1 MSELPPKIRDQW
13 GVLIGT
19 SGWNYDHWKSSFYSG
34 VKRKDWLRHYAEQ
47 FNAVEVNATFYR
59 LQKKQ
64 TFERWYDETPPDFRF
79 SLKGNRFLTH
89 NKKLND
95 PLQSVARE
103 RECAI
108 GLREK
113 LAVVVWQ
120 LPGTFT
126 KHIDRLQ
133 PFVEALKQWDDARHA
148 IEFRNSSWFDDEVAT
163 CLNEHKVAN
172 CRSDA
177 ADWPMWDKVTTNLVY
192 VRLHGHTR
200 TYSSSYSSIAL
211 IGLSSEIRKWRQQKR
226 TVHVYF
232 DNDAAGAAPA
242 DAKRLTRLLHQ
253 YPE

>member
-1 MSELPPKIRDQW
+1 MSELPLKIRDKR

-103 RECAI
+103 RERAI

-113 LAVVVWQ
+113 LAVIVWQ

-133 PFVEALKQWDDARHA
+133 PFVEALKQWDEARHA
-148 IEFRNSSWFDDEVAT
+148 IEFRNSSWFDDEVAA

-177 ADWPMWDKVTTNLVY
+177 ADWPMWDKVTTDLVY
-192 VRLHGHTR
+192 VRLHGPGGAYASNYRAPRLRGWVDRAVAWNRRSKEVFLFFNNDEKGYAVKNAAR
-200 TYSSSYSSIAL
+200 T
-211 IGLSSEIRKWRQQKR
+211 IGLL
-226 TVHVYF
+226 
-232 DNDAAGAAPA
+232 GAA
-242 DAKRLTRLLHQ
+242 
-253 YPE
+253 